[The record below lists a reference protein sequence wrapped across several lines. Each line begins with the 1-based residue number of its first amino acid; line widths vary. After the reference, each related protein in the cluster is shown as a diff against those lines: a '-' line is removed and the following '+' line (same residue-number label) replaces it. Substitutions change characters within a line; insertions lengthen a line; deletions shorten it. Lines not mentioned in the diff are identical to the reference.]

1 MKARLTLKPGQR
13 GTKKLADKYGDR
25 LLYVRYR
32 YDSKRKRR
40 FKTVEI
46 VVEEIPWAPRLG
58 RISRKT
64 IVGVKV
70 TTREKMLRQQVKQ
83 AGGKWNPTTKLW
95 ELPYQATVDLGLE
108 ERIVIAEGDS
118 I

>member
-13 GTKKLADKYGDR
+13 GTKKLVDEYGDR

-32 YDSKRKRR
+32 YDPTRKRR
-40 FKTVEI
+40 FKTVELI
-46 VVEEIPWAPRLG
+46 VEEIPWAPRPG

-70 TTREKMLRQQVKQ
+70 TTRETVLRQQVKQ
-83 AGGKWNPTTKLW
+83 AGGKWNSVTKLW

-108 ERIVIAEGDS
+108 ERIVVAEDAS
-118 I
+118 V